1 MKILATPR
9 TAAILAGLST
19 LVYVQI
25 AAAQT
30 TEPGAATPPAA
41 VAADAPPSPPPP
53 AVEHDVV
60 INLVAP
66 EDIVEPAADA
76 APPMEGDP
84 KKNRLSLGGGGGYGL
99 AFVTHPDLVG
109 DKFGGPIFEFHLDYS
124 LSPLWTVGVEF
135 MGFESHLKR
144 IGTSDKFQSAADAQ
158 ALQPQAGATKDR
170 PPNGNPGLI
179 AGLPLHV
186 NTLGAAF
193 ELTPMDYDGVY
204 VGTTL
209 GAAFIHGVE
218 FKAGG
223 ALAARGGY
231 RIRLADPLAIALE
244 GGAHA
249 HIFDEASSVIPYGQV
264 QLRLFWPR

>member
-1 MKILATPR
+1 M
-9 TAAILAGLST
+9 LAGLST
-19 LVYVQI
+19 LAYVQI

-30 TEPGAATPPAA
+30 NEAGAATPPAA
-41 VAADAPPSPPPP
+41 VAADAPASPPPP
-53 AVEHDVV
+53 AAEYETV
-60 INLVAP
+60 INVVAP
-66 EDIVEPAADA
+66 EDPVDA
-76 APPMEGDP
+76 AQPVVGAP

-99 AFVTHPDLVG
+99 AFVTHPNLVG
-109 DKFGGPIFEFHLDYS
+109 DKFDGPIFDFHLDYS

-144 IGTSDKFQSAADAQ
+144 IGNTDKFQSIADAQ
-158 ALQPQAGATKDR
+158 ALHPQGDATRDKTPGDS
-170 PPNGNPGLI
+170 PGLV

-193 ELTPMDYDGVY
+193 ELTPMDYDGLY
-204 VGTTL
+204 LGTTL

-223 ALAARGGY
+223 ALAGRGGY
-231 RIRLADPLAIALE
+231 RIRIADPISIAVE

-249 HIFDEASSVIPYGQV
+249 HIFDEASSVIPYGQL